1 MSYLYYLCLLTH
13 SGVQHILCCVL
24 VLVFFVYDASCSGLS
39 FLISP
44 SIFSNV
50 YSLEIIISKKNI
62 GYDSAILIV
71 SVPSGVLSSFK
82 KCKKAAICLE
92 YPQHFI

>member
-13 SGVQHILCCVL
+13 SGVQHILCC

-62 GYDSAILIV
+62 GHDSAMLIV
-71 SVPSGVLSSFK
+71 SVPSGVPSPF
-82 KCKKAAICLE
+82 E
-92 YPQHFI
+92 V